1 MKLNKYIYSI
11 ALLVFF
17 LTGCSSIKETLQG
30 NKNKSSDEFLVK
42 KKNPLVLPPN
52 FNELP
57 TPEIIKDKDNV
68 ENKNIDLSSVL
79 KKSKSEKKIIQE
91 KKGSLEKSISNI
103 LNSN

>member
-57 TPEIIKDKDNV
+57 TPEIIKDKNNV